1 MMRTVELPRTELN
14 PSRLAFGS
22 ALLMARLGRRESV
35 RLLEAAH
42 EAGITHFDTARAYGY
57 GEAESAVGEFLAR
70 HRESVTVATKLGMVP
85 PRRSRS
91 LGLAKTVARAAV
103 RRAPAARRLLRRGA
117 ATMVGSGH
125 FDPAEARTSLETS
138 LRELA
143 VETVDLLLLHE
154 CRPADL
160 ETEGLFDFLQSSV
173 QAGKVRHFGI
183 ATDPHST
190 AVILA
195 QQSRFA
201 PVAQF
206 EHNVRDDTL
215 AAVPDPNRT
224 AVITHSAL
232 REVIGPL
239 TALLRDPALCATWS
253 RELDLDLGRPGLPG
267 RLLLAYAL
275 ESNATGVVLF
285 ASTDEATIRANAAL
299 ADRDEFSSEQIQSFA
314 RLARGALS
322 PAA

>member
-1 MMRTVELPRTELN
+1 MRTVELPRTDLN
-14 PSRLAFGS
+14 PSRLGFGS

-57 GEAESAVGEFLAR
+57 GEAESAVGEFLSQ

-91 LGLAKTVARAAV
+91 LGVAKSVARAAV
-103 RRAPAARRLLRRGA
+103 GRAPAARRLLRRGA
-117 ATMVGSGH
+117 ATMVRSGQ
-125 FDPAEARTSLETS
+125 FDPAQARSSLDTS

-160 ETEGLFDFLQSSV
+160 TEGLFDFLQASV

-183 ATDPHST
+183 ATDPAST
-190 AVILA
+190 ALILA
-195 QQSRFA
+195 DQPRFA
-201 PVAQF
+201 AVAQF

-215 AAVPDPNRT
+215 AAVPDPGRT
-224 AVITHSAL
+224 GVITHSAV
-232 REVIGPL
+232 REVIAPL
-239 TALLRDPALCATWS
+239 TALLRDPALRASWS
-253 RELDLDLGRPGLPG
+253 QELGLDLGRPGVPG

-275 ESNATGVVLF
+275 ESNANGVVLF

-299 ADRDEFSSEQIQSFA
+299 ADGDEFSSEQIQSFA
-314 RLARGALS
+314 RLARPALS
-322 PAA
+322 PAV

>member
-1 MMRTVELPRTELN
+1 MRTVDLPGTDLTL
-14 PSRLAFGS
+14 SRLAFGS

-57 GEAESAVGEFLAR
+57 GEAESAVGEFLSR
-70 HRESVTVATKLGMVP
+70 HRDSVTVATKLGMVP

-91 LGLAKTVARAAV
+91 LDAAKAIARAAT
-103 RRAPAARRLLRRGA
+103 RRMPSARRVLRRGA
-117 ATMVGSGH
+117 GTMVRSGR
-125 FDPAEARTSLETS
+125 FDPAEARGSLETS
-138 LRELA
+138 LRELG

-160 ETEGLFDFLQSSV
+160 ETDGLFEFLEASV
-173 QAGKVRHFGI
+173 RDGKVRRFGI
-183 ATDPHST
+183 ATDPRST
-190 AVILA
+190 AAILA
-195 QQSRFA
+195 ERPRFA

-206 EHNVRDDTL
+206 EHNVLDPELGR
-215 AAVPDPNRT
+215 VPDPART
-224 AVITHSAL
+224 GVITHSAL

-239 TALLRDPALCATWS
+239 DALLRDAPLREGWS

-275 ESNATGVVLF
+275 ESNSSGAVLF
-285 ASTDEATIRANAAL
+285 ASTNEATIRANAAL
-299 ADRDEFSSEQIQSFA
+299 VDREEFSREQIESFA
-314 RLARGALS
+314 RLVRAKLS
-322 PAA
+322 AAG